1 MTQRFQSAATA
12 DARLNQCSGL
22 KQSKMTAT
30 KQGHF
35 LRAEACF
42 ARVTVFG
49 HTSRLVHGSYNE
61 SGKKKRLYW
70 KYQELVHDTRTTSN
84 KSFCPTRIG
93 FLSAVANKEHEA
105 WIYFYGSSI
114 RGLACRSCVSNSVL
128 KLGRLSKAEANI
140 FGHCSLKASL

>member
-1 MTQRFQSAATA
+1 MFCT
-12 DARLNQCSGL
+12 RLGKTYPIEKL
-22 KQSKMTAT
+22 V
-30 KQGHF
+30 GF
-35 LRAEACF
+35 LCLE
-42 ARVTVFG
+42 
-49 HTSRLVHGSYNE
+49 
-61 SGKKKRLYW
+61 
-70 KYQELVHDTRTTSN
+70 SN

-93 FLSAVANKEHEA
+93 FLSAVANTEHEA